1 MKIKNKTKKSSIS
14 SKKEPVRLYG
24 ISAMEIVNSVL
35 ETNEIFVGN
44 LIFHEESSYRIAS
57 IVERGDE
64 KCLNLVK
71 DFCFPATYI

>member
-1 MKIKNKTKKSSIS
+1 MKIKNKTKKSSVS
-14 SKKEPVRLYG
+14 SKKETVKLYG
-24 ISAMEIVNSVL
+24 ISAKTVNSVL
-35 ETNEIFVGN
+35 EANEIFVGN

>member
-1 MKIKNKTKKSSIS
+1 MKIKNKTKKSSVS
-14 SKKEPVRLYG
+14 SKKEIVKLYG
-24 ISAMEIVNSVL
+24 ISAKTVNSVL
-35 ETNEIFVGN
+35 EANEIFVGN